1 MKDKPLVTAVMVTGK
16 DPAHQRLAEI
26 AVDSVLAQTYRNL
39 ELVVIN
45 DGEYSIQRPADE
57 RLREVRLPE
66 GKVLGELRNVGLDVA
81 KGQWIVQT
89 DDDDWHHPERI
100 ERQMAFA
107 LPGRCV
113 LLEHQ
118 IRYSFVTNCA
128 FRYGCKEGIAG
139 TILHPRGPER
149 YPPKAK
155 AEDSDF
161 WLRAFGPKR
170 ILIRNKDEA
179 GLYIRFA
186 HYHNTWSSRH
196 IMKHLD
202 GKQGVW
208 ELSPEEQGL
217 LLGVLNKYKIK
228 PEV

>member
-1 MKDKPLVTAVMVTGK
+1 MKDKPFVSAIMITGK
-16 DPAHQRLAEI
+16 DGAHQRLAEV
-26 AVDSVLAQTYRNL
+26 AVDSILAQTYPNF

-45 DGEYSIQRPADE
+45 DGEYSLQRPDG
-57 RLREVRLPE
+57 RMREVRVPK
-66 GKVLGELRNVGLDVA
+66 GKVLGELRNIGLDVA
-81 KGQWIVQT
+81 KGQWITQA
-89 DDDDWHHPERI
+89 DDDDWHAPTRI

-113 LLEHQ
+113 LLECQ
-118 IRYSFVTNCA
+118 IRYSFVSNCA

-179 GLYIRFA
+179 GLYVRFA
-186 HYHNTWSSRH
+186 HHHNTWSSRH

-202 GKQGVW
+202 GKNGVW
-208 ELSPEEQGL
+208 ELTPEEQGL
-217 LLGVLNKYKIK
+217 LLGVLDRYKPK
-228 PEV
+228 GGT